1 MTVTTAETKVPLQLK
16 RRSVVAST
24 IGNVLEW
31 YEWSAYAVF
40 TPFIAAAMFNSEDK
54 VSSVLATLGVFA
66 VGFLM
71 RPLGG
76 IVFGRIADVK
86 GRKFVLIFTMLIMA
100 GGSFLIAVLPGY
112 GQIGVFASLI
122 FLLVRVAQGFAHGGE
137 SATANSYIAE
147 IAPARRR
154 GFWGS
159 IVFVAIYGGS
169 VLAYTVGGVI
179 TNVFSEAAVSDWAWR
194 IPFALG
200 GLLALVALWM
210 RRGMVESDVF
220 EADDQVEAVAPVPVD
235 RGRVARAI
243 VLVVLMTSGITAAH
257 YTWTSYA
264 STLAITERGMDAQTA
279 YWATVGAQIIA
290 LVSLPFWGLL
300 SDRIGRRPVLIGFG
314 VLMAILQYPLM
325 GMITDAG
332 WSLFIASTLALLVV
346 SMAGALLSAVLS
358 EAFPT
363 KVRTQGIGF
372 AYSVSVAVFGGTAPY
387 LNGLFNSLDLSWL
400 SSGWVILL
408 CLATIVAVVKL
419 PETKGKDLNAI

>member
-1 MTVTTAETKVPLQLK
+1 MTDTIAETKVPLQLK

-24 IGNVLEW
+24 IGNILEW

-40 TPFIAAAMFNSEDK
+40 TPFIAAAMFNSEDP

-76 IVFGRIADVK
+76 IVFGKIADVK
-86 GRKFVLIFTMLIMA
+86 GRKFVLIVTMLIMA
-100 GGSFLIAVLPGY
+100 GGSFLIAVLPTY

-122 FLLVRVAQGFAHGGE
+122 LLVIRVAQGFAHGGE

-147 IAPARRR
+147 IAPAHKR

-159 IVFVAIYGGS
+159 IVFVAIFGGS
-169 VLAYTVGGVI
+169 VVAYTIGGVI

-220 EADDQVEAVAPVPVD
+220 EADEAEEVVAPTPLD
-235 RGRVARAI
+235 RGRVVRAI
-243 VLVVLMTSGITAAH
+243 ILVVLMTSGITAAH

-290 LVSLPFWGLL
+290 LASLPFWGIL

-325 GMITDAG
+325 GMITDTG
-332 WSLFIASTLALLVV
+332 WTLFVASTLALLVV

-400 SSGWVILL
+400 SSGWVVLL

>member
-1 MTVTTAETKVPLQLK
+1 MTDTIAETKVPLQLK

-24 IGNVLEW
+24 IGNILEW

-40 TPFIAAAMFNSEDK
+40 TPFIAAAMFNSEDP

-76 IVFGRIADVK
+76 IVFGKIADVK
-86 GRKFVLIFTMLIMA
+86 GRKFVLIVTMLIMA
-100 GGSFLIAVLPGY
+100 GGSFLIAVLPTY

-122 FLLVRVAQGFAHGGE
+122 LLLIRVAQGFAHGGE

-147 IAPARRR
+147 IAPAHRR

-159 IVFVAIYGGS
+159 IVFVAIFGGS
-169 VLAYTVGGVI
+169 VVAYTIGGVI

-220 EADDQVEAVAPVPVD
+220 ESDEAEDVVDPTPLD

-290 LVSLPFWGLL
+290 LASLPFWGFL

-325 GMITDAG
+325 GMITDTG
-332 WSLFIASTLALLVV
+332 WTLFVASTLALLVV

-400 SSGWVILL
+400 SSGWVVLL